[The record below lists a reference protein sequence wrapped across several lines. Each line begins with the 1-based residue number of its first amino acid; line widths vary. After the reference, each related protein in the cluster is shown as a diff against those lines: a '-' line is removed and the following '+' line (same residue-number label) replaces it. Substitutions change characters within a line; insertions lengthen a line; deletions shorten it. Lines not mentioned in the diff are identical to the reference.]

1 MNLPSTPPSRPR
13 RRAPKERRL
22 ELMNA
27 AQSLFLE
34 KGIQHTSVDDIV
46 AAADV
51 AKGTFYVHFGSKDI
65 LLMALQQ
72 RFIDDFCQ
80 RTHHALQQ
88 PYANWEQRLLHWFDA
103 ALGCL
108 IHQELLH
115 DMLFHDIHP
124 ASRSLMQ
131 NNPVVDQLRQLILDG
146 HATGVWHCDHPQE
159 MAIMMFQSMHGLADM
174 LISNKTPQQHSAL
187 AHLLASSFSAALTLN
202 IS

>member
-1 MNLPSTPPSRPR
+1 MTLPLTPTPRPR

-27 AQSLFLE
+27 AQTLFLE

-46 AAADV
+46 MAADV

-72 RFIDDFCQ
+72 RFIDDFCV

-88 PYANWEQRLLHWFDA
+88 PYSDWTERLLHWFET

-108 IHQELLH
+108 THQELLH

-131 NNPVVDQLRQLILDG
+131 NNPVVDQLQQLILDG
-146 HATGVWHCDHPQE
+146 LNAGVWQCDHPQE
-159 MAIMMFQSMHGLADM
+159 MAIMMFQSMHGLADK
-174 LISNKTPQQHSAL
+174 LISTQSPQQLPVL
-187 AHLLASSFSAALTLN
+187 AALLANTFSAALA
-202 IS
+202 

>member
-1 MNLPSTPPSRPR
+1 MTTPLTPAPRSR

-46 AAADV
+46 IAAGV

-72 RFIDDFCQ
+72 RFIDNFCL

-88 PYANWEQRLLHWFDA
+88 PYANWAERLLHWFDT

-131 NNPVVDQLRQLILDG
+131 NNPVVDQLRQLIQDG
-146 HATGVWHCDHPQE
+146 QTAGVWHCDHPQE
-159 MAIMMFQSMHGLADM
+159 MAIMMFQSMHGLADK
-174 LISNKTPQQHSAL
+174 LISNQTPQQLPTL
-187 AHLLASSFSAALTLN
+187 AALLANTFAAALT
-202 IS
+202 

>member
-1 MNLPSTPPSRPR
+1 MSLSPTPASRPR

-27 AQSLFLE
+27 AQRLFLQH
-34 KGIQHTSVDDIV
+34 GIQQTSVDDIV

-51 AKGTFYVHFGSKDI
+51 AKGTFYVHFGSKDM

-88 PYANWEQRLLHWFDA
+88 PYSDWAERLQHWFAA
-103 ALGCL
+103 ALACL
-108 IHQELLH
+108 LDQVLLH

-146 HATGVWHCDHPQE
+146 HATAVWHCDHPQE
-159 MAIMMFQSMHGLADM
+159 MAIMMFQSMHGLADTM
-174 LISNKTPQQHSAL
+174 ISNHTPQQLPAL
-187 AHLLASSFSAALTLN
+187 ASLLANTFAAAL
-202 IS
+202 SR